1 MRLTILAVGP
11 VALLAGCIP
20 SLDDGYERGAPPPP
34 PRRVDYPQ
42 ERDYPPPGI
51 ERTYPRG
58 QDGDDPMPT
67 GDNKVVSLPAPRP
80 AWESRAV
87 VADAQEVS
95 ATSYIVAPGDTLT
108 RIAARTGAG
117 ADAIARANDLPQPY
131 SVRPGDRLRIPG
143 GRYHLIRSGES
154 GIAIARAYG
163 VPWSRI
169 VDANGLTEPFI
180 LRTGQRVLIP
190 GTGEG
195 GNDPPNS
202 PSQSSAAQRA
212 AAFRLDID
220 DILTGGEPALAVD
233 ARPVRAVPGPTRVL
247 PATTALLP
255 PTRFSGSGFTWP
267 VEGRVI
273 SRFGPGQSGERQNG
287 ITIAAPLGTPVRAA
301 ADGTVAYVGSGIA
314 SLGGLVIV
322 KHGSNWTT
330 VYGYASRL
338 LVQRG
343 QSVKRGQTIALSG
356 ETGNT
361 ERPAVHFELRRGRV
375 PVNPE
380 DQLPRL

>member
-1 MRLTILAVGP
+1 MRRSATMLT
-11 VALLAGCIP
+11 ALTLAGCIP
-20 SLDDGYERGAPPPP
+20 SLDDGYRQGPPPP
-34 PRRVDYPQ
+34 PQRTPDPRDNDYPRPPT
-42 ERDYPPPGI
+42 ERDD
-51 ERTYPRG
+51 EPRR
-58 QDGDDPMPT
+58 GDET
-67 GDNKVVSLPAPRP
+67 VVQLPAPRP
-80 AWESRAV
+80 AWEARAV
-87 VADAQEVS
+87 IADAQDV
-95 ATSYIVAPGDTLT
+95 APTSITVAPGDTLT

-117 ADAIARANDLPQPY
+117 ADAIARANGIGQPY
-131 SVRPGDRLRIPG
+131 GVRAGDRLQIPG
-143 GRYHLIRSGES
+143 GRYHLVRAGES

-163 VPWSRI
+163 VPWNRI

-190 GTGEG
+190 GG
-195 GNDPPNS
+195 GATASSPP
-202 PSQSSAAQRA
+202 PSGPRSTAAQRA

-247 PATTALLP
+247 PATAALLP
-255 PTRFSGSGFTWP
+255 PARFSGSGFTWP

-314 SLGGLVIV
+314 SLGGLVII
-322 KHGSNWTT
+322 KHGGNWTT

-356 ETGNT
+356 ETGSVD
-361 ERPAVHFELRRGRV
+361 RPAVHFELRRGRA